1 MHSFVSNQL
10 TPRNIWHFNVV
21 HLWNSLPSILF
32 FFSGYFQCGQ
42 ELGETLLNLS
52 RAWEQADTSSSSTLV
67 SKLPSLAGS
76 LTNNAKTGKNSC
88 RYSLVFTFPFLVF
101 LLKPIFILLTELA
114 FGKRLVS
121 AGRRFQSMG
130 QYGQGELQRV
140 SILCIPHCH
149 QKL

>member
-1 MHSFVSNQL
+1 M
-10 TPRNIWHFNVV
+10 
-21 HLWNSLPSILF
+21 
-32 FFSGYFQCGQ
+32 
-42 ELGETLLNLS
+42 LNLS

-67 SKLPSLAGS
+67 SKLPSLEGS
-76 LTNNAKTGKNSC
+76 LTDNAKTGKNSC